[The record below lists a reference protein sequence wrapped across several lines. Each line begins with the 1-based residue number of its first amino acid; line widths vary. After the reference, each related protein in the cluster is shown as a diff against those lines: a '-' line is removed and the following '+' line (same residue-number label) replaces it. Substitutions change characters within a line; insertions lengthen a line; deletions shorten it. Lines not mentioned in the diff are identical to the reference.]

1 MRRSVLVVDD
11 DPKLVELVRL
21 YLERDGY
28 RVRTAATGREALDS
42 LAEGQPDLL
51 VLDLMLPE
59 VSGLEVC
66 RAVRERS
73 DLPIIMLTARTTEAD
88 RIAGLNLGADDY
100 VTKPFSPGEL
110 LARIR
115 AVLRRAGNDDGPP
128 LLMFGDLE
136 IDFLRHEVRV
146 KGTTAGLTATEFR
159 LVGVMARE
167 PGRVF
172 TRRHLIHAV
181 MGYDFEGFERTIDAH
196 VKNIRRKIGRHPTGR
211 SVVRT
216 VHGVGYSFDPEGR
229 GRVH

>member
-1 MRRSVLVVDD
+1 MRRSVLIVDD
-11 DPKLVELVRL
+11 DPKLVELLRL

-28 RVRTAATGREALDS
+28 RVRTAGTGREALDS
-42 LAEGQPDLL
+42 LADGQPDLL

-59 VSGLEVC
+59 VSGLDVC

-73 DLPIIMLTARTTEAD
+73 DLPIIMLTAKTMEAD
-88 RIAGLNLGADDY
+88 RIAGFNCGADDY

-115 AVLRRAGNDDGPP
+115 AVLRRAGNNDGPP
-128 LLMFGDLE
+128 SLSFGDLE

-159 LVGVMARE
+159 LLEVMARE

-211 SVVRT
+211 SALKT

-229 GRVH
+229 GRVQ

>member
-1 MRRSVLVVDD
+1 MRRSVLIVDD
-11 DPKLVELVRL
+11 DPKLVELLRL

-42 LAEGQPDLL
+42 LAGGQPDLL

-73 DLPIIMLTARTTEAD
+73 DLPIIMLTAKTMEAD
-88 RIAGLNLGADDY
+88 RIAGLNCGADDY

-128 LLMFGDLE
+128 LLTFGDLE
-136 IDFLRHEVRV
+136 IDFLRHEVRA

-159 LVGVMARE
+159 LLGVMARE

-196 VKNIRRKIGRHPTGR
+196 VKNIRRKIGRRRTGR
-211 SVVRT
+211 SFVKT

-229 GRVH
+229 ERVH